1 MTDDSVPLASSE
13 DSPTDAGTSQW
24 DLHHLHHEDDDSND
38 FFTTLK
44 QRVARHVYFDQE
56 STNDQSTST
65 STTTTRVDT
74 SELLS
79 RCRNFLPLLTDANRV
94 LRSKIEAGENVRIEL
109 DSSDEE
115 HDEAI
120 EMNLMFCPPS
130 GDSSQSDEEEE
141 EETPRKKKPL
151 VNIVEL
157 SSKDRTAEE
166 NVDSGKEIHE

>member
-1 MTDDSVPLASSE
+1 MTDDTVPLASSE
-13 DSPTDAGTSQW
+13 DSATEGGTSRW
-24 DLHHLHHEDDDSND
+24 DLDHLHREDDDDESND

-56 STNDQSTST
+56 STNDQST
-65 STTTTRVDT
+65 TTTRVDT

-79 RCRNFLPLLTDANRV
+79 RCRNFLPMLTDANRL

-109 DSSDEE
+109 DSSDDE
-115 HDEAI
+115 HGEAI

-130 GDSSQSDEEEE
+130 DDSSESDDE
-141 EETPRKKKPL
+141 EETPRKKPL

-157 SSKDRTAEE
+157 SSKDRTTEE
-166 NVDSGKEIHE
+166 NVDSSEEIHE